1 MVDYQTSGCGQTRSA
16 FRALVPFTYVPS
28 SMFSKLPDG
37 LELPIKLVLNPSLVL
52 GIGGTAWTVNAIS
65 N

>member
-16 FRALVPFTYVPS
+16 FRALVPFTYTS
-28 SMFSKLPDG
+28 TFSKLPDG

-52 GIGGTAWTVNAIS
+52 GIGGTAWTVKA
-65 N
+65 